1 MSVINVGFQLVS
13 IDPSEVK
20 GLGRDGIGEIPVKDG
35 GSLADAMRIVGLAPD
50 KPFMTLVNGDPVA
63 PENRDDKVLND
74 SDQIAV
80 FPPIEGG

>member
-1 MSVINVGFQLVS
+1 MITVGFQLVS

-20 GLGRDGIGEIPVKDG
+20 GLGRDGVGEIPVKDG
-35 GSLADAMRIVGLAPD
+35 GSLADAMRMVGLAPD

-63 PENRDDKVLND
+63 PESRDERALKDG
-74 SDQIAV
+74 DQIVV